1 MLKIK
6 KLYKLTVNKKN
17 IIFLIFFLLLGFF
30 FGNIFGL
37 NSKILINS
45 FCDFLFLFFP
55 LVIEILNFIN
65 NKTKEKNMSKTF
77 FLIFTSLRRG
87 FLLGIFIEAFK
98 LGS

>member
-6 KLYKLTVNKKN
+6 ELFKLQFLKKN
-17 IIFLIFFLLLGFF
+17 INVLIFLVLSSFL

-37 NSKILINS
+37 NSKILLRSPEI
-45 FCDFLFLFFP
+45 LFFFFP
-55 LVIEILNFIN
+55 LLIEILNFITYKLKQKFSKN
-65 NKTKEKNMSKTF
+65 NFYITF
-77 FLIFTSLRRG
+77 ISIRRG